1 MIDRRKK
8 RKGREM
14 REIGRKGEKKKVLLR
29 QSKSF
34 FGLCLLL
41 LPLLAGCVQEKKAE
55 VSDFKGSTAAVE
67 SKAADPVMREQ
78 SLKAQEQISAEID
91 STPVTGTEFRP
102 EQVDGERKGKKY
114 IRSVYL
120 SGNKNWI
127 APVFL
132 LGTEAAIAANREIRA
147 ELQEITENSGQAEK
161 TQIAYQ
167 SWLKENILSVLIQ
180 AENGTEAE
188 TYFSAYNFDIH
199 TGEKLTV
206 DQLLQRAG
214 MDWREAEQIFAG
226 ERKAYWRAVAVQNG
240 RMQDSYLPY
249 AEKEIETLQTFYAEG
264 RLAAVL
270 DEDKLLN
277 LLVFLEDGYGESY
290 WRLYC
295 LTTNRTTLLQRNAYG
310 GDFPAVALADPSAEE
325 LANVKIVK
333 KFLESSGGK
342 KKTYLLLP
350 LWDGLSF
357 EWSKKN
363 AVLIRAGVETKLL
376 WTSGELP
383 GEDTIYIELNVEN
396 ESNAYYYGIF
406 RQSGEKSVF
415 EPKDFQTLSQEERGI
430 LYLPVQ

>member
-8 RKGREM
+8 RKGRDM

-188 TYFSAYNFDIH
+188 TYFSAYNFDAG

-383 GEDTIYIELNVEN
+383 GEDTIYIELNAEN

>member
-363 AVLIRAGVETKLL
+363 VALIRAGVETKLL

-383 GEDTIYIELNVEN
+383 GEDTIYIELNAEN

>member
-363 AVLIRAGVETKLL
+363 AALIRAGVETKLL

-383 GEDTIYIELNVEN
+383 GEDTIYIELNAEN

>member
-8 RKGREM
+8 RKGKEM
-14 REIGRKGEKKKVLLR
+14 REISRKGEKKKALLR
-29 QSKSF
+29 RSKGF
-34 FGLCLLL
+34 FWLCLFLL
-41 LPLLAGCVQEKKAE
+41 LLLAGCTQEKKSAAL
-55 VSDFKGSTAAVE
+55 KGSTAAAE
-67 SKAADPVMREQ
+67 QKAADPVMQER
-78 SLKAQEQISAEID
+78 SLKAPEQIRAEIG
-91 STPVTGTEFRP
+91 STPVTETEFRP
-102 EQVDGERKGKKY
+102 ERADGARKEKKY
-114 IRSVYL
+114 IRPVYL

-127 APVFL
+127 APFFL
-132 LGTEAAIAANREIRA
+132 LESETAAAANREIRA
-147 ELQEITENSGQAEK
+147 KLQEITKNSGQAGK
-161 TQIAYQ
+161 TRITYQ

-188 TYFSAYNFDIH
+188 TYFSAYNFDAG

-206 DQLLQRAG
+206 DQLLQTAG

-264 RLAAVL
+264 RLAVVL

-310 GDFPAVALADPSAEE
+310 GDFPAVVLADPSAEE

-342 KKTYLLLP
+342 KRTYLLLP

-357 EWSKKN
+357 EWNKKN
-363 AVLIRAGVETKLL
+363 AALIRAGAETKLL
-376 WTSGELP
+376 WMSGELP
-383 GEDTIYIELNVEN
+383 GEDTIYIELSAEN
-396 ESNAYYYGIF
+396 ESDAYYYGVF
-406 RQSGEKSVF
+406 RQYGEKSVF

>member
-1 MIDRRKK
+1 MRK
-8 RKGREM
+8 
-14 REIGRKGEKKKVLLR
+14 ISRKGEKKRTLLR
-29 QSKSF
+29 QSKGF
-34 FGLCLLL
+34 FWLCLFL

-55 VSDFKGSTAAVE
+55 ASDFKGSTAAAE
-67 SKAADPVMREQ
+67 SKAADPVMRER
-78 SLKAQEQISAEID
+78 SLKAQEQIGTEID
-91 STPVTGTEFRP
+91 STPVTETEFRP
-102 EQVDGERKGKKY
+102 EQADGEQKEKKY

-120 SGNKNWI
+120 NGNKNWI

-132 LGTEAAIAANREIRA
+132 LGSEAAAAANREIRA
-147 ELQEITENSGQAEK
+147 ELQEITKNSGKAGK
-161 TQIAYQ
+161 MRITYQ
-167 SWLKENILSVLIQ
+167 SWVKENILSVLIQ

-188 TYFSAYNFDIH
+188 TYFSAYNFDIG

-206 DQLLQRAG
+206 DQLLQTAG
-214 MDWREAEQIFAG
+214 MDWQAAGEIFAG

-249 AEKEIETLQTFYAEG
+249 AEKEIETLRNFYAEG
-264 RLAAVL
+264 RLAIVL

-310 GDFPAVALADPSAEE
+310 GDFPAVVLADPSAEE

-363 AVLIRAGVETKLL
+363 AALVRSGAETKLL
-376 WTSGELP
+376 WMSGELP
-383 GEDTIYIELNVEN
+383 GEDTIYIELNAEN
-396 ESNAYYYGIF
+396 ESDAYYYGVF
-406 RQSGEKSVF
+406 RQYGEKSIF